1 MIIATPPPDV
11 EPPDPDIRGARTIC
25 EQLQK
30 HRDNT
35 GCHDCHRKIGP
46 LGFALENFDPIGRR
60 RERYGAKAKI
70 DASGELSGDDRFENV
85 EGFKQLMVER
95 LDQRGNG
102 MSDLIRL
109 VASSD
114 VVRGKTHERHY
125 QRRGV
130 RRAVSP
136 SGGAKKGDAGPPS
149 RKDPGCLCDSPS
161 LRSL

>member
-1 MIIATPPPDV
+1 MIIAPPPEV
-11 EPPDPDIRGARTIC
+11 EPLAPDIRGATTIR

-30 HRDNT
+30 HRDNM
-35 GCHDCHRKIGP
+35 GCTDCHRKIDP

-60 RERYGAKAKI
+60 RERYGAKTKI
-70 DASGELSGDDRFENV
+70 DASGELPGDGRFENV

-109 VASSD
+109 VAASD

-125 QRRGV
+125 QRRGA